1 MASEEKNEAAPA
13 TKGGFDEIDIRQ
25 PANTNDKP
33 PKSRSKLLTVC
44 PYILGNELCERLAYY
59 SISTNLVQY
68 LIDVLHFGTVD
79 ANNTV
84 TNWSGTVYIFP
95 LLGAFLADSYWGRYN
110 TIIIFS
116 IIYILGLVGVTLSA
130 GVPALH
136 DGQHGINQS
145 SFFIGMLYIVA
156 LGTGGIKPCVSSFGA
171 DQFDES
177 DRAQAKEKSSFFNWF
192 YWMINIGAL
201 IASLLVVN
209 LQTKVSWAWGYAVPT
224 MAFGL
229 ALTLFLLGTRL
240 YKHVP
245 PGGSALTRIG
255 QVLFAC
261 VRKIRVKPP
270 KDDSQLYE
278 VHDKQSAVKGSR
290 KLAHTEQMRFLDR
303 AATHMPKQLPGKE
316 EKWLYT
322 VTQVEEVKRML
333 GFVPIMIATI
343 IFNTVYAQMST
354 VFVEQGLTMDLS
366 MGPNFSITSASLSAF
381 DTIAI
386 IILIPF
392 YDRILIPF
400 LSRYNLQPSYL
411 QRVGIG
417 LVISTFS
424 MVAAAIVEAVRL
436 GQVRRLGLENSTDP
450 VPMSVFWLVPQ
461 YFIIGAA
468 EIMVNIGTLEMF
480 YSEAPDAMRSL
491 GSALQLLTTSLGSYL
506 ASAVTIIVASAT
518 TKNGAVGWLPNNLNQ
533 GRLDY
538 YYVVLVIMSVLNI
551 FFFIFVARLYKYKK
565 IDARS
570 FDPEGTLTGVVDTP
584 HGGLEVE
591 THHEAKSGNALRP
604 HNYQPP
610 TPPYYGRI
618 SGGEMRD

>member
-1 MASEEKNEAAPA
+1 MWA
-13 TKGGFDEIDIRQ
+13 
-25 PANTNDKP
+25 
-33 PKSRSKLLTVC
+33 C
-44 PYILGNELCERLAYY
+44 

-68 LIDVLHFGTVD
+68 LIDVLGYGTVD

-95 LLGAFLADSYWGRYN
+95 LLGAFLADSYFGRYN

-116 IIYILGLVGVTLSA
+116 IVYILGLVGVTLSA

-136 DGQHGINQS
+136 DGQHGINS
-145 SFFIGMLYIVA
+145 SSLFIGMLYIVA

-177 DRAQAKEKSSFFNWF
+177 DPDQAREKSSFFNWF

-224 MAFGL
+224 MAFGV
-229 ALTLFLLGTRL
+229 ALTVFLLGTRL
-240 YKHVP
+240 HQHVP

-261 VRKIRVKPP
+261 VRKFRVKPP
-270 KDDSQLYE
+270 KDAKELYE
-278 VHDKQSAVKGSR
+278 VDDKLSAVKGSR
-290 KLAHTEQMRFLDR
+290 EMAHTDQLKCLDR
-303 AATHMPKQLPGKE
+303 
-316 EKWLYT
+316 
-322 VTQVEEVKRML
+322 
-333 GFVPIMIATI
+333 FVPIMISTI
-343 IFNTVYAQMST
+343 VFNTVYAQMST

-366 MGPNFSITSASLSAF
+366 MGPHLSITSASLSAF

-400 LSRYNLQPSYL
+400 LSRYNLQPTYL
-411 QRVGIG
+411 QRVGTG

-424 MVAAAIVEAVRL
+424 MVAAAI
-436 GQVRRLGLENSTDP
+436 
-450 VPMSVFWLVPQ
+450 

-491 GSALQLLTTSLGSYL
+491 GSALQLLTTALGSYV
-506 ASAVTIIVASAT
+506 ATAITSIVASVT
-518 TKNGAVGWLPNNLNQ
+518 TRGGSVGLLPDNLNQ

-538 YYVVLVIMSVLNI
+538 CYVVLVIMSVLNI
-551 FFFIFVARLYKYKK
+551 FFFLIVAKLYKYKK
-565 IDARS
+565 I
-570 FDPEGTLTGVVDTP
+570 ETG
-584 HGGLEVE
+584 
-591 THHEAKSGNALRP
+591 K
-604 HNYQPP
+604 
-610 TPPYYGRI
+610 
-618 SGGEMRD
+618 

>member
-1 MASEEKNEAAPA
+1 MHLAARWGHVPVLELLDSHLQTGQPTPVLEPAAPVQRAPEERIPPVEA
-13 TKGGFDEIDIRQ
+13 T
-25 PANTNDKP
+25 
-33 PKSRSKLLTVC
+33 
-44 PYILGNELCERLAYY
+44 GNELCERLAYY
-59 SISTNLVQY
+59 RYAADRIRIVY
-68 LIDVLHFGTVD
+68 LTHFEFHES
-79 ANNTV
+79 V

-130 GVPALH
+130 GVPALNE
-136 DGQHGINQS
+136 GYNGINSS

-177 DRAQAKEKSSFFNWF
+177 DPKQAREKSSFFNWF

-224 MAFGL
+224 MAFGVAL
-229 ALTLFLLGTRL
+229 ALFLLGTRL
-240 YKHVP
+240 YQHVP

-270 KDDSQLYE
+270 KDNKLLYE
-278 VHDKQSAVKGSR
+278 VDDKQSAVKGSR
-290 KLAHTEQMRFLDR
+290 KLTHTEQMRWLDR
-303 AATHMPKQLPGKE
+303 AATPMPQRAPGRQ

-343 IFNTVYAQMST
+343 VFNTVYAQMST

-386 IILIPF
+386 ILLIPF

-400 LSRYNLQPSYL
+400 LTRYNLQPSYL

-424 MVAAAIVEAVRL
+424 MVVAAIVEAVRL
-436 GQVRRLGLENSTDP
+436 GEVHRLGLENSTDP

-506 ASAVTIIVASAT
+506 ASAVTSIVASAT

-538 YYVVLVIMSVLNI
+538 YYVVLVIMSVLNV
-551 FFFIFVARLYKYKK
+551 FFFISVARMYKYKK
-565 IDARS
+565 VETRN
-570 FDPEGTLTGVVDTP
+570 FDPEGTPAGVVDTP

-591 THHEAKSGNALRP
+591 THHEAKSGTASRP
-604 HNYQPP
+604 HNYQPL
-610 TPPYYGRI
+610 TPPCYGRI
-618 SGGEMRD
+618 SGGDARD